1 MFPPFLGFSGAENAE
16 HGTNQLSVSP
26 QLLSQNNSVCPPSY
40 SSPAKRRYSNFMSPV
55 KSPTPS
61 PSKL

>member
-16 HGTNQLSVSP
+16 HGANQISASP
-26 QLLSQNNSVCPPSY
+26 QPLSQNDSVCSPSY
-40 SSPAKRRYSNFMSPV
+40 SSPATRRYLNFMSPV